1 MDAAAP
7 RAKRRGGRWRLLPER
22 GTLSLFELA
31 LLAVCVALVA
41 VPLPQYL
48 QDVVIQTFLWAGLAL
63 AWNIAGGFAGLISF
77 GHAAFFGV
85 GAYTSSILAANYGL
99 TPWIGLWIGGLLAA
113 AFGAV
118 LTLVCAR
125 LRGPFF
131 ILSTLAAAEVV
142 RIAAL
147 NWASLTGGAEGLSI
161 LPIASIANMVFES
174 KTTYAALMLGYFV
187 LIYAITKAVEGSRY
201 GYYLFAARD
210 DEEAASAAGVNPL
223 LARTGAMCLSAF
235 LSGIGGSLF
244 AQYFLFLD
252 PTHVISP
259 ELSFQFALLPALGG
273 LGTAIGPVLGSFVIT
288 PLSEMLRS
296 YFGGAGA
303 GLHLAI
309 YGGVLVVVMLY
320 FPSGIAG
327 ALAAAGGTPA
337 QGAAMTTL
345 LEVRNL
351 TRTFGALNAVAGVS
365 FSVRQGELVGLIG
378 PNGAGKSTLYN
389 LIAGA
394 IAPTSGGIVFK
405 DRPVAGWKPYQ
416 AARAGVARTFQIPK
430 PYRHLSVVE
439 NVALS
444 AMLHDRTVAA
454 ACDSARAIL
463 ADVGLADHEDAP
475 VGNLTVGLLKRLEV
489 ARALALRPSLVLF
502 DEIMAG
508 LTPSEVKGMTNLVAA
523 LPARGITVIWVE
535 HVLYAIMKT
544 APRIMVLHRGE
555 LIADDAPEV
564 LVKDPA
570 VIKAYLGEETSFA

>member
-1 MDAAAP
+1 
-7 RAKRRGGRWRLLPER
+7 
-22 GTLSLFELA
+22 
-31 LLAVCVALVA
+31 
-41 VPLPQYL
+41 
-48 QDVVIQTFLWAGLAL
+48 
-63 AWNIAGGFAGLISF
+63 
-77 GHAAFFGV
+77 
-85 GAYTSSILAANYGL
+85 
-99 TPWIGLWIGGLLAA
+99 
-113 AFGAV
+113 
-118 LTLVCAR
+118 
-125 LRGPFF
+125 
-131 ILSTLAAAEVV
+131 
-142 RIAAL
+142 
-147 NWASLTGGAEGLSI
+147 
-161 LPIASIANMVFES
+161 
-174 KTTYAALMLGYFV
+174 MLGYFLV
-187 LIYAITKAVEGSRY
+187 IYAITKTVEGSRY

-235 LSGIGGSLF
+235 LAGIGGSLF

-296 YFGGAGA
+296 YFGGAAA

-327 ALAAAGGTPA
+327 ALQRLAERRP
-337 QGAAMTTL
+337 QGPAMTKL

-394 IAPTSGGIVFK
+394 IEPTSGEIVFR
-405 DRPVAGWKPYQ
+405 DRPVAGWRPYQ

-454 ACDSARAIL
+454 ACESAQAIL
-463 ADVGLADHEDAP
+463 ADVGLAEYVDAP

-508 LTPSEVKGMTNLVAA
+508 LTPSEVKGMTNLVAG

-555 LIADDAPEV
+555 LIADGAPEA
-564 LVKDPA
+564 LVKDTA
-570 VIKAYLGEETSFA
+570 VIKAYLGEETSLA